1 MNGMCTNQIV
11 ARCELHVPVPTLFCV
26 GFLILFRL
34 PLAPVYVVGLP
45 MGILITLWRRRSA
58 LFGPD
63 AADNLRRYG
72 FLYVHRVLKHGCP

>member
-1 MNGMCTNQIV
+1 
-11 ARCELHVPVPTLFCV
+11 
-26 GFLILFRL
+26 LFRL

-72 FLYVHRVLKHGCP
+72 FLYVHRVLKHECP